1 MKSKSPGSI
10 DKTVFLC
17 LRATMAL
24 CLLTLMG
31 CGSDGPVLIPIK
43 GTVEYKGATLTN
55 GLITFNPKDP
65 KVGRVASSPIADD
78 GTFALSTNKAGDGAV
93 AGEYIVTITSN
104 IEGTANLEKDKE
116 LGIGGKS
123 AIPLQY
129 ADPTTSGLTETIDS
143 GDAGREIMID
153 LKELP
158 MFDAPRTNSGAAT
171 KK

>member
-1 MKSKSPGSI
+1 
-10 DKTVFLC
+10 
-17 LRATMAL
+17 MAL